1 MVAEPIHMVQED
13 EAGDCALVF
22 SKKSFDRIGTNRE
35 LIEQAIAKFLEVLRL
50 EIFRATRWGVGS
62 GDVDS
67 PEVVV
72 LDGQFG
78 KDRIDRVFDE
88 LDDPA
93 GVLIVD
99 LFALGFGDPHHVDAP
114 GRGSNDASRLQRWWV
129 N

>member
-1 MVAEPIHMVQED
+1 MVAEPIHMIQEY
-13 EAGDCALVF
+13 ESGDCALVF
-22 SKKSFDRIGTNRE
+22 SQESFDRIGANRE
-35 LIEQAIAKFLEVLRL
+35 LIEQAVAKFLEVLRL
-50 EIFRATRWGVGS
+50 EIFRATRRGVGS

-93 GVLIVD
+93 RVLIID
-99 LFALGFGDPHHVDAP
+99 LFALGFGNPQKAQCCVAVH
-114 GRGSNDASRLQRWWV
+114 RKLQGL
-129 N
+129 